1 MDQGT
6 QHTLTVTSH
15 DDGGIT
21 FVKMR
26 GSLSSTTAER
36 GDEEM
41 KKILDKGAKKVVI
54 NLADLDYISS
64 GGIRVLL
71 VTSKSLNSVQGEM
84 KISGAK
90 GMVKEALETS
100 GFGLLKRA
108 YGSTIELFD
117 TDEAARTGFKS

>member
-1 MDQGT
+1 MEQGT

-15 DDGGIT
+15 DDAGIT
-21 FVKMR
+21 FVKMH

-36 GDEEM
+36 GNEEM
-41 KKILDKGAKKVVI
+41 KKILSTGTKKVVI
-54 NLADLDYISS
+54 NLAGLDYISS

-108 YGSTIELFD
+108 YGSTIELFN
-117 TDEAARTGFKS
+117 TDEEARTGFKS

>member
-6 QHTLTVTSH
+6 RHTLTVTSH
-15 DDGGIT
+15 DDAGIT
-21 FVKMR
+21 FVKMQ
-26 GSLSSTTAER
+26 GSLSSTTAEQ
-36 GDEEM
+36 GFEEM
-41 KKILDKGAKKVVI
+41 KKILDQGKKKIVI

-71 VTSKSLNSVQGEM
+71 VTSKSLNGVQGEL

-108 YGSTIELFD
+108 YGSTIELFN
-117 TDEAARTGFKS
+117 TDEEARTGFSA